1 METRVEVRCHGE
13 CLPPKFTVAR
23 VFPMT
28 VHHATLIPCN
38 GISGMKNDFDQGK
51 PFICHRDGNS
61 SERKAVE
68 QEEVKLETN
77 VF

>member
-1 METRVEVRCHGE
+1 
-13 CLPPKFTVAR
+13 
-23 VFPMT
+23 MT